1 MISDSE
7 NGKKKKYYHV
17 KIKRDGVVKAIKGI
31 VSLPFEDKQTL
42 TATDA
47 NKTNLR
53 QAWLKN

>member
-1 MISDSE
+1 MERKSTITL
-7 NGKKKKYYHV
+7 

-47 NKTNLR
+47 SKSKSATSMVEKLN
-53 QAWLKN
+53 

>member
-7 NGKKKKYYHV
+7 NGKKSTITL
-17 KIKRDGVVKAIKGI
+17 KIKRDGVKAIKGI

-47 NKTNLR
+47 SKANLR

>member
-1 MISDSE
+1 MERKSTITL
-7 NGKKKKYYHV
+7 

-47 NKTNLR
+47 K
-53 QAWLKN
+53 QICDKHG

>member
-1 MISDSE
+1 ME
-7 NGKKKKYYHV
+7 KKSTITL

-47 NKTNLR
+47 SKTNLR